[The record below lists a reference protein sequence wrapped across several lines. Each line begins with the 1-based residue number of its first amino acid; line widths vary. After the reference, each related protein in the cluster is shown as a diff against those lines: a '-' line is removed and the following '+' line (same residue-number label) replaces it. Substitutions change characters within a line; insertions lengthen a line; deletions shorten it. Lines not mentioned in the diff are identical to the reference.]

1 MVAVGPRGKPP
12 ADPQTNPQASSQT
25 SARLPED
32 MPPRNAPQRALHRGS
47 AAWVA
52 VGALLLLPALAIQG
66 QATAP
71 PVLAWDPAAG
81 WTLAWRAWSA
91 AWVHLSG
98 LHLAANAAG
107 ALLVIALGVAARL
120 PPRAALAWALA
131 WPLTHMGLLA
141 VAGIGRYGGLSG
153 VLHAG
158 VAVVA
163 VTLVLRGG
171 RPERRVE
178 RRLGLAI
185 GAALALKLLLEA
197 PWRAAVLQPA
207 GWDIAVAPAAHVSG
221 ALAGALLAGLLGRSP
236 PAWAQPR

>member
-1 MVAVGPRGKPP
+1 
-12 ADPQTNPQASSQT
+12 
-25 SARLPED
+25 
-32 MPPRNAPQRALHRGS
+32 MPPHSAPQRALRRGS

-66 QATAP
+66 QVTAP
-71 PVLAWDPAAG
+71 LVLAWDPAAG
-81 WTLAWRAWSA
+81 WGLAWRAWSA
-91 AWVHLSG
+91 AWVHLSN

-107 ALLVIALGVAARL
+107 ALLLIALGVAARL

-131 WPLTHMGLLA
+131 WPLTHLGLLA
-141 VAGIGRYGGLSG
+141 VAGVGRYGGLSG

-163 VTLVLRGG
+163 ATLALRGG
-171 RPERRVE
+171 RLKRRLE

-185 GAALALKLLLEA
+185 GAVLVLKLLLET
-197 PWRAAVLQPA
+197 PWRDGVLQPA

-221 ALAGALLAGLLGRSP
+221 ALAGALLAGLLLRRR
-236 PAWAQPR
+236 PAAGAGHG